1 MENQPKRLLEKLLE
15 AAIIFVIATYLIKL
29 GVCYILCVWPV
40 LVILATVV
48 IGGVIS
54 SRINSRTG
62 RTWWRTRRRFFD
74 SSTT

>member
-15 AAIIFVIATYLIKL
+15 AAIIFVIATFLIKL

-48 IGGVIS
+48 IGGVIAY
-54 SRINSRTG
+54 RIWKRKH
-62 RTWWRTRRRFFD
+62 D
-74 SSTT
+74 SNW

>member
-48 IGGVIS
+48 IGGVIAY
-54 SRINSRTG
+54 RIWKRKHGSN
-62 RTWWRTRRRFFD
+62 W
-74 SSTT
+74 

>member
-1 MENQPKRLLEKLLE
+1 MENQPKHLLEKLLE

-48 IGGVIS
+48 IGGVIAY
-54 SRINSRTG
+54 RIWKRKH
-62 RTWWRTRRRFFD
+62 D
-74 SSTT
+74 SNW

>member
-40 LVILATVV
+40 LVIIATVV
-48 IGGVIS
+48 IGGVIAY
-54 SRINSRTG
+54 RIWKRKH
-62 RTWWRTRRRFFD
+62 D
-74 SSTT
+74 SNW

>member
-40 LVILATVV
+40 LVILATVL
-48 IGGVIS
+48 IGGVIAY
-54 SRINSRTG
+54 RIWKRKH
-62 RTWWRTRRRFFD
+62 D
-74 SSTT
+74 SNW

>member
-1 MENQPKRLLEKLLE
+1 MLEKLLE

-48 IGGVIS
+48 TGGVIAY
-54 SRINSRTG
+54 RIWKRKH
-62 RTWWRTRRRFFD
+62 D
-74 SSTT
+74 SNW

>member
-48 IGGVIS
+48 IGGAIAY
-54 SRINSRTG
+54 RIWKRKH
-62 RTWWRTRRRFFD
+62 D
-74 SSTT
+74 SNW

>member
-1 MENQPKRLLEKLLE
+1 MENKPKRLLEKLLE

-48 IGGVIS
+48 IGGVIAY
-54 SRINSRTG
+54 RIWKRKH
-62 RTWWRTRRRFFD
+62 D
-74 SSTT
+74 SNW

>member
-48 IGGVIS
+48 IGGVIAY
-54 SRINSRTG
+54 RIWKRKS
-62 RTWWRTRRRFFD
+62 D
-74 SSTT
+74 SNW

>member
-15 AAIIFVIATYLIKL
+15 AAIIFVVATYLIKL

-48 IGGVIS
+48 IGGVIAY
-54 SRINSRTG
+54 RIWKRKH
-62 RTWWRTRRRFFD
+62 D
-74 SSTT
+74 SNW

>member
-1 MENQPKRLLEKLLE
+1 MLEKLLE

-48 IGGVIS
+48 IGGVIAY
-54 SRINSRTG
+54 RIWKRKH
-62 RTWWRTRRRFFD
+62 D
-74 SSTT
+74 SNW

>member
-48 IGGVIS
+48 IGGVIAY
-54 SRINSRTG
+54 RIWKRKH
-62 RTWWRTRRRFFD
+62 D
-74 SSTT
+74 SNW